1 MEKIVSSLE
10 ELTLSDGN
18 TVTLTMNFARLL
30 YLRGHGREKE
40 VEAGMSM
47 LNAKKIDMLD
57 CPKLFYCA
65 YLCANEEPAYTF
77 EEFTLLIPFDLVMCS
92 ELFEKLTTSK
102 KK

>member
-10 ELTLSDGN
+10 ELTLNDGN

-40 VEAGMSM
+40 VAAGMSM
-47 LNAKKIDMLD
+47 LNSRDPDMLD

-77 EEFTLLIPFDLVMCS
+77 DEFAALIPFDLGLCAK
-92 ELFEKLTTSK
+92 LFQKLISSK